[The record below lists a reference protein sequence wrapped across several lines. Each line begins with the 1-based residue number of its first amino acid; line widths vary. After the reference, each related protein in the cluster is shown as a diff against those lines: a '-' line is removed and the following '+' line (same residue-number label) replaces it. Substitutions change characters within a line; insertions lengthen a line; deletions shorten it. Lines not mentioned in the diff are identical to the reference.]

1 MFDTK
6 SWFQSKTVISGLA
19 AVGIA
24 AYNAASTEFGLP
36 PIPDFVF
43 GILGALGIY
52 GRVTAKSTIRRL
64 PL

>member
-1 MFDTK
+1 MFESK
-6 SWFQSKTVISGLA
+6 KWFQSKTVLSGVA
-19 AVGIA
+19 AVAIA
-24 AYNAASTEFGLP
+24 AYNAASAEFGLP

-52 GRVTAKSTIRRL
+52 GRVTAKSTIRKL